1 MAEKIGEAKAWKHKR
16 THRNEMRD
24 IGFLV
29 VLNWEYLSE
38 QLGELY
44 QISEDCDVHSWL
56 KALGG
61 H

>member
-1 MAEKIGEAKAWKHKR
+1 
-16 THRNEMRD
+16 MRD
-24 IGFLV
+24 VGFLV